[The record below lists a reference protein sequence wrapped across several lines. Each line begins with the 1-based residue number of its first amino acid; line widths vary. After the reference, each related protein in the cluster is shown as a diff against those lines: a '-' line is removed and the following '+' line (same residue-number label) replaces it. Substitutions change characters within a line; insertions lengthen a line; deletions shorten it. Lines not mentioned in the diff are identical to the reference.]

1 MSGID
6 ADGLIIR
13 KGAVESVLAF
23 VKQQGKS
30 IPPDL
35 NNVVETIAKA
45 GGTPLVVVRNGDI
58 LGVVHLKDIVKGGTK
73 KGSCRCVKWALK
85 G

>member
-6 ADGLIIR
+6 ADGLNIR
-13 KGAVESVLAF
+13 KGAVDSVLAY

-30 IPPDL
+30 IPPEL
-35 NNVVETIAKA
+35 NNVVETIAKG

-58 LGVVHLKDIVKGGTK
+58 LGVVHLKDIVKGGIK
-73 KGSCRCVKWALK
+73 ERFAKCAKWESRR
-85 G
+85 